1 MFDQIHTILDEVN
14 EFESTDL
21 KEIEA
26 FRISYLGKKGKITSL
41 FQSFRD
47 VPVEHKKEFG
57 QKLNML
63 KNTAAEKVNTLKQN
77 ANKGEKSQNNID
89 YSLTPQ
95 PTNLGS
101 RHPISIIR
109 EQIIGIFSQ
118 IGFSVSEGPEIE
130 DDWHNFTALNFP
142 EEHPARDMQDTFFI
156 SEEVALRTHTSSVQ
170 VRVMEGQ
177 NLLSAL
183 FHPGEYIE
191 MKLFQLE
198 LIAFFTR
205 LKDFIL
211 MKVFHL
217 LI

>member
-101 RHPISIIR
+101 RHPGVPPPGRIKVLVLVPIAS
-109 EQIIGIFSQ
+109 S
-118 IGFSVSEGPEIE
+118 
-130 DDWHNFTALNFP
+130 
-142 EEHPARDMQDTFFI
+142 
-156 SEEVALRTHTSSVQ
+156 ALRKS
-170 VRVMEGQ
+170 
-177 NLLSAL
+177 
-183 FHPGEYIE
+183 F
-191 MKLFQLE
+191 KLKSNP
-198 LIAFFTR
+198 R
-205 LKDFIL
+205 
-211 MKVFHL
+211 
-217 LI
+217 

>member
-14 EFESTDL
+14 EFESSDL

-26 FRISYLGKKGKITSL
+26 FRISYLGKKGKITNL

-57 QKLNML
+57 QKLNLL
-63 KNTAAEKVNTLKQN
+63 KNTAADKVNSLKQN
-77 ANKGEKSQNNID
+77 ANKGKKSQNNID
-89 YSLTPQ
+89 FSLTPQ

-156 SEEVALRTHTSSVQ
+156 SEDIALRTHTSSVQ

-177 NLLSAL
+177 TPPIRTISPGRVYRLS
-183 FHPGEYIE
+183 
-191 MKLFQLE
+191 
-198 LIAFFTR
+198 LIH
-205 LKDFIL
+205 I
-211 MKVFHL
+211 
-217 LI
+217 